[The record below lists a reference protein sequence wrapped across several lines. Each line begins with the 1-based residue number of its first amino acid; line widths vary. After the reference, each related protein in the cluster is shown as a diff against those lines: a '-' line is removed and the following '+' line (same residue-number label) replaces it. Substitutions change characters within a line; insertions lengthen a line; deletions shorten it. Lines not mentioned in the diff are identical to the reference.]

1 MAKTTKAPKAAP
13 KMTFKTPAIMRKGF
27 RAYVGMYGAAYEAAV
42 PVFNKAVKNYN
53 DYAAKGEVL
62 ETAAT
67 TYAND
72 TTKTARAF
80 VTKRFEKRSA
90 QLRSFIPG
98 AANDRAAELEAEI
111 AKLNKKIVS
120 LTKTAPKKAAKRVT
134 KVAKTAVKT
143 VKAA

>member
-1 MAKTTKAPKAAP
+1 MAKTTKTTKT
-13 KMTFKTPAIMRKGF
+13 TFKTTDALRKGF
-27 RAYVGMYGAAYEAAV
+27 RAYVGVYGAAYEAAL
-42 PVFNKAVKNYN
+42 PVWDKAVKNYN

-98 AANDRAAELEAEI
+98 AANDRVSELETEI
-111 AKLNKKIVS
+111 TKLNKKIVS
-120 LTKTAPKKAAKRVT
+120 LSKTAPKKAVKRAT
-134 KVAKTAVKT
+134 KVAKSAVKS